1 MGEEAMIEAYMV
13 GGFATVA
20 AWDVARRYL
29 RARENEVA
37 RRAQSASDAALG
49 LDKRVRDLEA
59 GQRELVARVSG
70 QPTISRFQR
79 KG

>member
-1 MGEEAMIEAYMV
+1 MIIEAYMI

-29 RARENEVA
+29 RAREHEVA
-37 RRAQSASDAALG
+37 RRGQAASDAALA
-49 LDKRVRDLEA
+49 LDKRIRDLES

-70 QPTISRFQR
+70 QPSISRFQR
-79 KG
+79 KA